1 MRLSQERRC
10 GFQPGMKPHSLLIA
24 ALLSSAVLAAGCSS
38 IIHGKPVATPGT
50 GTTGTSLPPPPTT
63 TTTTVPPPPASTSLP
78 PTTSPGP
85 TAPAGAIPLKP
96 DQNGYVFIETKSGLT
111 RCQISTKSVGC
122 EAPFTNSP
130 LQDGEHAN
138 GVSITSTGSVQWV
151 LGNLGAIPT
160 VPIDYKT
167 YAAQGWAI
175 IASSAGTKFTNLQT
189 GHGMFVSVEKVTTF

>member
-1 MRLSQERRC
+1 MKLRSQ
-10 GFQPGMKPHSLLIA
+10 LIA
-24 ALLSSAVLAAGCSS
+24 TLLSSAVLAAGCSS

-50 GTTGTSLPPPPTT
+50 GTTQSSAPPPTT
-63 TTTTVPPPPASTSLP
+63 TTTTVPPPLTTTSLP

-111 RCQISTKSVGC
+111 RCQITTRSVGC

-130 LQDGEHAN
+130 LEDGEHAN

-167 YAAQGWAI
+167 YAAQGWTI